1 MGVFP
6 GEDHLTLERTEGD
19 SLQPPG
25 GEVIGHKARDVKC
38 GPDHEKSCSKAM
50 SENRNLSQRIDGF

>member
-1 MGVFP
+1 M
-6 GEDHLTLERTEGD
+6 
-19 SLQPPG
+19 
-25 GEVIGHKARDVKC
+25 IGHKARDVKC